1 MIAKLLALFQNRPA
15 TRKEELMVEALR
27 RETRFEHHGDRHA
40 NDAEERVQ
48 DIMRSITAN
57 PAGPSSAESPAAS
70 HLKPVFSSLAAMA
83 LVLFVFISLSEKDQP
98 VSPIHEQTNHIKT
111 PKIGTYPISR
121 SVESLPEESLNAL
134 REIAYTFPLAVETT
148 RLKRDIHR
156 GTDSL
161 LAIVLPLGDLVN
173 RTPTLTV
180 PVLPPLPQTPYQTEL
195 DNLRQDTKQAIDFI
209 GGAFSIFNG

>member
-15 TRKEELMVEALR
+15 TRREELMAEALR
-27 RETRFEHHGDRHA
+27 RETRFEYHGDRHA

-57 PAGPSSAESPAAS
+57 PGDPPSAESSAAS
-70 HLKPVFSSLAAMA
+70 HLKLAFSSLAAVVV
-83 LVLFVFISLSEKDQP
+83 VLLVFISLSKKENS
-98 VSPIHEQTNHIKT
+98 VSPLREQTNLIET
-111 PKIGTYPISR
+111 PKIGTYPISHA
-121 SVESLPEESLNAL
+121 VEPLPEESLNSL

-148 RLKRDIHR
+148 RLKRDIRR

-161 LAIVLPLGDLVN
+161 LAIVLPWGDLVN

-180 PVLPPLPQTPYQTEL
+180 PVFPPLPQTPYQTEL

>member
-1 MIAKLLALFQNRPA
+1 
-15 TRKEELMVEALR
+15 MVEALR

-48 DIMRSITAN
+48 NIMCSIAAN
-57 PAGPSSAESPAAS
+57 PAETLSPQSPTAS
-70 HLKPVFSSLAAMA
+70 YLMPVFGSLAAMA
-83 LVLFVFISLSEKDQP
+83 LVLLVFFSLSKKENSVFP
-98 VSPIHEQTNHIKT
+98 LREPTNLIDA
-111 PKIGTYPISR
+111 PKIETYPISR
-121 SVESLPEESLNAL
+121 SVAPLPEESLNAL
-134 REIAYTFPLAVETT
+134 REVAYTFPLVVETT
-148 RLKRDIHR
+148 RLKRDIRR

-173 RTPTLTV
+173 RTTLTV
-180 PVLPPLPQTPYQTEL
+180 PVFPPLPQTPYQTEL